1 MKSIWGRI
9 PVKIRER
16 PFDAFSAL
24 LLLLLGLYQL
34 LDPNWLEETTQSVSG
49 PLIVIISLYL
59 MCAGIVII
67 VAMSLDYRKHPI
79 YSFFGQMYGWAFMAA
94 ATGAIELI
102 TIYNAMQLAVGF
114 YPILILWT
122 TAWLFITFAGVSR
135 SLSLWLR
142 YKKVC

>member
-34 LDPNWLEETTQSVSG
+34 LDPNWPEEVTQSISG

-67 VAMSLDYRKHPI
+67 MAMSLDYRKYPVF
-79 YSFFGQMYGWAFMAA
+79 SFFGQMYGWAFMAA

-102 TIYNAMQLAVGF
+102 TIYNAMQLTVGF
-114 YPILILWT
+114 YPLLIIWT
-122 TAWLFITFAGVSR
+122 TAWLFITFAAVSR
-135 SLSLWLR
+135 SLSLCLR
-142 YKKVC
+142 YRRIL

>member
-16 PFDAFSAL
+16 PFDAFSAS

-34 LDPNWLEETTQSVSG
+34 LDPNWPEEVTQSING

-59 MCAGIVII
+59 MFAGIVILTS
-67 VAMSLDYRKHPI
+67 MSLDYRKHPV

-94 ATGAIELI
+94 ATMCIELI
-102 TIYNAMQLAVGF
+102 TIYNAMQLTIGF
-114 YPILILWT
+114 YPLLIIWT
-122 TAWLFITFAGVSR
+122 SAWLFITFAAVSR

-142 YKKVC
+142 YKRIY

>member
-1 MKSIWGRI
+1 MKNIWGRI

-34 LDPNWLEETTQSVSG
+34 LDPNWPEETTQSVSG

-102 TIYNAMQLAVGF
+102 TIYNAMQLAIGF

-122 TAWLFITFAGVSR
+122 TAWLLITFAGVSR